1 MRNAS
6 ADDGSSV
13 PLLPRRIF
21 WYPSNA
27 SQIISLKYEGKIS
40 MRVYLLKDIEN
51 VGMAGTMVNVTDG
64 YASNYLFPH
73 KLAVKVEKA
82 QEEFFKNKV
91 VKAEKV
97 KEVISSKLGMLAE
110 RIKTMHLTIKK
121 RVHDDGKLYGS
132 VSADELVDLLK
143 AKDVVAN
150 RKQIVFGKSIKA
162 TGEHSVGVKLT
173 AKLIPEFTLKVVGE
187 AA

>member
-1 MRNAS
+1 
-6 ADDGSSV
+6 
-13 PLLPRRIF
+13 
-21 WYPSNA
+21 
-27 SQIISLKYEGKIS
+27 
-40 MRVYLLKDIEN
+40 MRVYLLKDIEH

-64 YASNYLFPH
+64 YATNYLFPH
-73 KLAVKVEKA
+73 KFALKVEA
-82 QEEFFKNKV
+82 SQEAFFKNKI
-91 VKAEKV
+91 VKAEVV

-110 RIKTMHLTIKK
+110 RIKTTHLTIAK

-132 VSADELVDLLK
+132 VSADELVTLLK
-143 AKDVVAN
+143 AKEIVAD

-162 TGEHSVGVKLT
+162 TGEHAVGIKLT

>member
-1 MRNAS
+1 MSKILWGA
-6 ADDGSSV
+6 
-13 PLLPRRIF
+13 PLLPTMFF
-21 WYPSNA
+21 WYSRGT
-27 SQIISLKYEGKIS
+27 SWTHLLKKQRYDQ
-40 MRVYLLKDIEN
+40 MRVYLLKDVEN
-51 VGMAGTMVNVTDG
+51 VGMSGTMVNVTDG
-64 YASNYLFPH
+64 YAVNYLFPH

-91 VKAEKV
+91 VKAVLV

-132 VSADELVDLLK
+132 VSADELVELLK
-143 AKDVVAN
+143 EKEVVAN

-162 TGEHSVGVKLT
+162 IGEHAVGIKLT

-187 AA
+187 AV